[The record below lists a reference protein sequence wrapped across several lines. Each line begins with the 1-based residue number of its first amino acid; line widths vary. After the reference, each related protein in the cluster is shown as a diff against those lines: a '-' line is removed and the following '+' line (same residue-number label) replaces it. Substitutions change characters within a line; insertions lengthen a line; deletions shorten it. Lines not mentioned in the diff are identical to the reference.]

1 LQCQE
6 LLCFAIC
13 IGYQFAKQP
22 KEGPDGKDRTMPV
35 VSRRKAI
42 ERLGGLAVLAVGATV
57 LPAGSR
63 IARGQA
69 GQPSKVGTRVITLGT
84 QGGPFPQV
92 HRAQSSNLLLVN
104 DTPYIIDA
112 GDGVVRRLAKGNF
125 STAAIGTIF
134 LTHLHDDHTSGLGT
148 LMSVAW
154 DQNRTIPINVY
165 GPPRTEEL
173 VKAAIQYF
181 SISAE
186 IRIDDGGRT
195 VPLRQ
200 VFFGHDV
207 GTGLVFQDANIK
219 VTAVENSHFDFHKDR
234 GKHKSY
240 SYRFETPDRVIVFTG
255 DTGQSDALAELAKGA
270 DLLFTETNTFEDRK
284 EMMIESGQWQRMT
297 ESEREGLQR
306 QGAYGHMTQRM
317 LGEMAARAN
326 VKTVVLTHLTYSPS
340 GNYERR
346 AEEVR
351 KYFSGPVI
359 LAKDL
364 MEF

>member
-1 LQCQE
+1 MP
-6 LLCFAIC
+6 AI
-13 IGYQFAKQP
+13 
-22 KEGPDGKDRTMPV
+22 
-35 VSRRKAI
+35 SRRKAI
-42 ERLGGLAVLAVGATV
+42 QRLGGLATLAVGPGV
-57 LPAGSR
+57 LMAGSR
-63 IARGQA
+63 IARGQVR
-69 GQPSKVGTRVITLGT
+69 QPSNAGTRVITLGT
-84 QGGPFPQV
+84 QGGPFPQA

-104 DTPYIIDA
+104 GTHYIIDA
-112 GDGVVRRLAKGNF
+112 GDGVARRLAKGKF
-125 STAAIGTIF
+125 DVAAIGTIF
-134 LTHLHDDHTSGLGT
+134 LTHLHDDHTAGLGT

-154 DQNRTIPINVY
+154 DENRTSPINVY
-165 GPPRTEEL
+165 GPPRTNEL
-173 VKAAIQYF
+173 VNAAIEF
-181 SISAE
+181 FTVSAE
-186 IRIDDGGRT
+186 IRIDDGGKT

-207 GTGLVFQDANIK
+207 GTGVIFQDANIK
-219 VTAVENSHFDFHKDR
+219 VTAVENSHFDFHKER

-255 DTGQSDALAELAKGA
+255 DTGQSDALTELAKDA

-297 ESEREGLQR
+297 EAEREGLQR
-306 QGAYGHMTQRM
+306 QGAFGHMTQKM